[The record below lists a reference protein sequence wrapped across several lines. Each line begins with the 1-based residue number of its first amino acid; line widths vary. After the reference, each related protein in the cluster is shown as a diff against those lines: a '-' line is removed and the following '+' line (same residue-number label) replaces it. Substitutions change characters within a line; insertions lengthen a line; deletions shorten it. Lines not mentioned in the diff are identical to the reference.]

1 MLQGSGKIRGPA
13 FIVWGEAILN
23 FVLSISLGLV
33 LGMSG
38 VALATLIATA
48 AVSTLI
54 GIPYICHMFDVSV
67 RRFLLPIARAHVPAA
82 CVALATGWILA
93 PSTGA
98 DLPVIVAA
106 GAAIGGAYLLTLT
119 FTGLTREERR
129 HFWSR
134 IRRPDSRAVS
144 EA

>member
-1 MLQGSGKIRGPA
+1 ADPGTGGHRL
-13 FIVWGEAILN
+13 GEAILN
-23 FVLSISLGLV
+23 FALSIALGLV
-33 LGMSG
+33 IGMTG

-54 GIPYICHMFDVSV
+54 GIPYMCRMFDVSV
-67 RRFLLPIARAHVPAA
+67 WRFLLAIARAHVPAVG
-82 CVALATGWILA
+82 VALATGWILA
-93 PSTGA
+93 PSKNA
-98 DLPVIVAA
+98 DLLAVVAA

-129 HFWSR
+129 HVWNR
-134 IRRPDSRAVS
+134 IRRADSRAVS